1 MTAQGTRAERRRV
14 ALASFVGTSVE
25 WYDFYL
31 YGTASALILGPLFF
45 PSASPAG
52 GVLAAFATYAVGFL
66 ARPLGGAIA
75 GHLGDRIGRKRVL
88 VASLVLM
95 GLATSAIGL
104 LPGYAAIGVAA
115 PVLLTLLR
123 LLQGL
128 SAGIE
133 WGGAVLLAVE
143 HAPADRRGLFGAL
156 PQAGSAA
163 GMILATSIY
172 TAVHAVLGG
181 AAFTA
186 WGWRIPFLLSAV
198 LVIVGLVVRLS
209 VRDSA
214 EFEELR
220 ASGGVHR
227 SPVREVLRRH
237 RRTVGL
243 TILMRIGQNS
253 VYTLYTVFMLTYI
266 VREVRSD
273 GAPIGL
279 VATLVASI
287 IGLAATP
294 LWGALSDRLG
304 RRPVYL
310 FGALV
315 TAVFTAPAFVLIG
328 TGSAA
333 LIVLAFVI
341 GINIGHDSQYGAQ
354 GAFFA
359 ELFPIDVRYSGASI
373 GYAVGAVLGGGLTP
387 LVAAALLTVGGGTPW
402 LVAGFVSVL
411 AVLSAVGVI
420 LAPETRPV
428 RRAVPQDHVAA
439 EAIA

>member
-1 MTAQGTRAERRRV
+1 M
-14 ALASFVGTSVE
+14 ASFVGTSVE

-45 PSASPAG
+45 PTASAAG

-115 PVLLTLLR
+115 PILLTALR

-143 HAPADRRGLFGAL
+143 HAPTDRRGLFGAL

-172 TAVHAVLGG
+172 TVVHTVLGG

-220 ASGGVHR
+220 STGAVHR

-243 TILMRIGQNS
+243 TVLMRIGQNS

-266 VREVRSD
+266 VGEVRSD

-279 VATLVASI
+279 VATLVASVT
-287 IGLAATP
+287 GLAATP

-310 FGALV
+310 FGAIV
-315 TAVFTAPAFVLIG
+315 TAVFTAPAFALIG
-328 TGSAA
+328 TGSAV
-333 LIVLAFVI
+333 LIVVAFVI

-387 LVAAALLTVGGGTPW
+387 LVAAALLTAGGGTPW
-402 LVAGFVSVL
+402 LVAGFVSAL
-411 AVLSAVGVI
+411 AVVSGIGVY

-428 RRAVPQDHVAA
+428 RPTVAPQRPAA
-439 EAIA
+439 EALA

>member
-1 MTAQGTRAERRRV
+1 
-14 ALASFVGTSVE
+14 
-25 WYDFYL
+25 
-31 YGTASALILGPLFF
+31 
-45 PSASPAG
+45 
-52 GVLAAFATYAVGFL
+52 
-66 ARPLGGAIA
+66 
-75 GHLGDRIGRKRVL
+75 
-88 VASLVLM
+88 
-95 GLATSAIGL
+95 
-104 LPGYAAIGVAA
+104 
-115 PVLLTLLR
+115 VLLTLLR

-143 HAPADRRGLFGAL
+143 HAPPERRGLFGAL

-172 TAVHAVLGG
+172 TVVHTVLGG

-227 SPVREVLRRH
+227 SPVREVLRHH

-243 TILMRIGQNS
+243 TILMRVGQNS

-266 VREVRSD
+266 VSEVRAD
-273 GAPIGL
+273 GARIGL
-279 VATLVASI
+279 VATLVASV
-287 IGLAATP
+287 IGLATTP
-294 LWGALSDRLG
+294 LWGAISDRLG

-310 FGALV
+310 FGAVV
-315 TAVFTAPAFVLIG
+315 TALFTAPAFALIG

-341 GINIGHDSQYGAQ
+341 GINVGHDSQYGAQ

-387 LVAAALLTVGGGTPW
+387 LVAAVLLTVGGGGP
-402 LVAGFVSVL
+402 VARRRVRLGPRAGVRSRRVPG
-411 AVLSAVGVI
+411 ARDPSGPARPSAGTD
-420 LAPETRPV
+420 PG
-428 RRAVPQDHVAA
+428 
-439 EAIA
+439 